1 MADDSQERSLSS
13 GVRFLAYNAMI
24 IGRCKIDR
32 NAINIAVNDGER
44 NANKM
49 LGERKRGIEG
59 SVNATDLR
67 DKLTTATLHNGVDV
81 DAVANA
87 YDYNDSNEQDS
98 PSQSFLPSSALS
110 SPVNLEEQPLKMKI
124 ITLSKDL
131 TDSLPTCQIYKVDLT
146 GNFYRCQGAAV
157 GGMAVKIENWMRS
170 RGAPFTSVGEDR
182 SDGKEILIP
191 SNKVVV
197 STTVD
202 SLHTD
207 DKSIYADSG
216 IHSSS
221 NFKNDNS
228 NTSCL
233 SDSHGALGRNEIN
246 GTNLVDDGIHLE
258 INGTNLV
265 DNATHLEING
275 EEAGRVADKV
285 EADEDQNEYY
295 HIEQEEGDDNDEDLN
310 SSETLNSR
318 TGDNM
323 TPHLG
328 AVMDTLGV
336 GGREEEMQSERIRQE
351 VGTHMDR
358 RLDGIDNDTN
368 SDSNSSSN
376 SDMCQCLDIAQCCL
390 DEVYGPSKLSNYTIQ
405 IATVQGVSLWG

>member
-1 MADDSQERSLSS
+1 M
-13 GVRFLAYNAMI
+13 RFLAYNALI

-49 LGERKRGIEG
+49 FGEDKREIEG

-67 DKLTTATLHNGVDV
+67 DKLITATMHNGADI
-81 DAVANA
+81 DAVANV
-87 YDYNDSNEQDS
+87 YDYNDSNEQNV
-98 PSQSFLPSSALS
+98 PSQSFLPSSTLS
-110 SPVNLEEQPLKMKI
+110 SSVNLEEQALKMKI

-131 TDSLPTCQIYKVDLT
+131 TDSLPTSQIYKVDLT
-146 GNFYRCQGAAV
+146 GNFYQCQGAAV

-170 RGAPFTSVGEDR
+170 RGAHFTSVGEGR

-207 DKSIYADSG
+207 DKSTYGDSDSN
-216 IHSSS
+216 SSS
-221 NFKNDNS
+221 NFQNDNS
-228 NTSCL
+228 DTSCL
-233 SDSHGALGRNEIN
+233 SDSHGALGGNEIN
-246 GTNLVDDGIHLE
+246 GTNLVDDVTHLE

-265 DNATHLEING
+265 DDATLSEING

-285 EADEDQNEYY
+285 EVDEDQKECD
-295 HIEQEEGDDNDEDLN
+295 HIEQEEGDDDDEDLN

-318 TGDNM
+318 TADNM
-323 TPHLG
+323 TPHLE
-328 AVMDTLGV
+328 AVMDSLGM
-336 GGREEEMQSERIRQE
+336 GGREEEMQSERLRQE

-358 RLDGIDNDTN
+358 RLDGIDHNTN

-405 IATVQGVSLWG
+405 IATVQGISLWG